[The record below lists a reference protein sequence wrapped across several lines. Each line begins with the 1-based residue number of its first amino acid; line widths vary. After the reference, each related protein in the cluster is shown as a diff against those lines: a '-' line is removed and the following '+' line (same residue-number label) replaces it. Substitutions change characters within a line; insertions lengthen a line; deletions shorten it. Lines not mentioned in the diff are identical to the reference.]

1 MSQKTLA
8 KIYKDKKIIRTS
20 DGSFTLYSST
30 YNESYKTKSTGAFTE
45 SYHKFIKQS
54 NIAERL
60 KDKDIRILDI
70 CFGLGQNIATT
81 IHEVEKYDLSNR
93 LHLVCVELDPHLIE
107 IVKSLYIL
115 SPVKSYSIV
124 RELLTNGSHK
134 NYSLELYISDL
145 RDILYN
151 LSGKFDI
158 IYFDPFSKKHNP
170 ELWEIKVFERL
181 YDLLDDDGCMMT
193 YASSKIITEDFKS
206 INFKVEK
213 INSIGSR
220 RHPSIRLYKNIDQ

>member
-1 MSQKTLA
+1 MSLTTLT

-54 NIAERL
+54 NVAERL

-81 IHEVEKYDLSNR
+81 IHEVEKHDLDNK
-93 LHLVCVELDPHLIE
+93 LHIVSVELDPHLIE

-115 SPVKSYSIV
+115 SPINSYSILKN
-124 RELLTNGSHK
+124 LLNNGFYK

-151 LSGKFDI
+151 LTGKFDI
-158 IYFDPFSKKHNP
+158 IFFDPFSKKHNP
-170 ELWEIKVFERL
+170 ELWEISVFKRL
-181 YDLLDDDGCMMT
+181 YDLLDDNGCMMT
-193 YASSKIITEDFKS
+193 YASSKIIIEDLES
-206 INFKVEK
+206 VNFRVEK

-220 RHPSIRLYKNIDQ
+220 RHPSIRLYKNINQ

>member
-1 MSQKTLA
+1 MFPTTLV
-8 KIYKDKKIIRTS
+8 KVFKDKKIIRTS

-45 SYHKFIKQS
+45 SFHKFIKQS

-81 IHEVEKYDLSNR
+81 IHEVEKYDLNNK
-93 LHLVCVELDPHLIE
+93 LHIVSVELDPHLIE
-107 IVKSLYIL
+107 IVQILYIL
-115 SPVKSYSIV
+115 SPVNSYSIL
-124 RELLTNGSHK
+124 RKLINNGSYK

-145 RDILYN
+145 RNILYN

-170 ELWEIKVFERL
+170 ELWEIPVFKRL
-181 YDLLDDDGCMMT
+181 YELLEDDGCMMT
-193 YASSKIITEDFKS
+193 YASSKTIIEDLKS
-206 INFKVEK
+206 ANFKIEK

-220 RHPSIRLYKNIDQ
+220 RHPSIRLYKNTNL